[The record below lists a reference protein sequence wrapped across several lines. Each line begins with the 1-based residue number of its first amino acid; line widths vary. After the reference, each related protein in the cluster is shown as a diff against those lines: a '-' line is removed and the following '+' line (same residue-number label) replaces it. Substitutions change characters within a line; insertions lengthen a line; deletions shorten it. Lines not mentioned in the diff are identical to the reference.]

1 MEGLPIGFLL
11 GMGCGIAIGVS
22 TGKSNMLAE
31 LKLKLQSLLARR
43 EIQVVGSDG
52 QPITGD
58 DLVDRISAEK
68 N

>member
-1 MEGLPIGFLL
+1 MEGYPIGFLIGL
-11 GMGCGIAIGVS
+11 SCGIAIGIS
-22 TGKSNMLAE
+22 NGKSNMLKE
-31 LKLKLQSLLARR
+31 LKTKLQSLLARR